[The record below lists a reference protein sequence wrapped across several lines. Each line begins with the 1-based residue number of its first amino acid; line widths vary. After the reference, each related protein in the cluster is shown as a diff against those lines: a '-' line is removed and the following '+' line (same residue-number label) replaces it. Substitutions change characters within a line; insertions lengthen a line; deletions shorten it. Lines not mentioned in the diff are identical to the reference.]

1 MCAKLLLLWRMKSV
15 CKAFV
20 IVANEECVQLKRRVC
35 AKLLLLWRMKSVCK
49 AFVIVEMKSMCKAFV
64 IVENEE
70 CVQSFCNCGE

>member
-20 IVANEECVQLKRRVC
+20 EIEELQSFCYCR
-35 AKLLLLWRMKSVCK
+35 
-49 AFVIVEMKSMCKAFV
+49 
-64 IVENEE
+64 NEE

>member
-20 IVANEECVQLKRRVC
+20 
-35 AKLLLLWRMKSVCK
+35 
-49 AFVIVEMKSMCKAFV
+49 KAFV